1 MMTDAQTFYLL
12 LAAFYLYECL
22 SFAPS
27 GSQAFAGKG
36 GRIWRWRE
44 PAFHLSGAHKEVF
57 CAPIIPWPGLLS
69 VFPTNPAT
77 GPIGPL
83 SLRHLQK
90 RSLLLGKITAPL
102 RELGLL
108 LFLHYFLVFPIVY
121 YYYLGTI
128 WVIVAILMGELL
140 ALITA
145 CRFYCIH
152 KRLFPEAKG
161 ERRIET
167 FFNAFFPWHSMR
179 ASDLIV
185 RKMTATWNPLILL
198 ASDAQHPKNT
208 RQLARL
214 WREAAYGNDT
224 TGLASLLD
232 LADIDPA
239 PWNRPPGLDAD
250 QKFCPIC
257 RTIYEAGPT
266 TCVDCRGVSLQGN
279 QS

>member
-1 MMTDAQTFYLL
+1 MTDAQTFYLL

-36 GRIWRWRE
+36 GRIWRWRT
-44 PAFHLSGAHKEVF
+44 PAFRLSGTHKDVF
-57 CAPIIPWPGLLS
+57 CTPLIPWPGLLA
-69 VFPTNPAT
+69 VFPAT
-77 GPIGPL
+77 TTATAPISAL

-90 RSLLLGKITAPL
+90 RSLLLGKLTAPL

-121 YYYLGTI
+121 FYYLETI
-128 WVIVAILMGELL
+128 WVIVTILMGESL

-145 CRFYCIH
+145 CRFYRIH

-161 ERRIET
+161 ERRLET

-185 RKMTATWNPLILL
+185 RKMTATWNPLVLL
-198 ASDAQHPKNT
+198 ASHAHHPKNT
-208 RQLARL
+208 RHLARL
-214 WREAAYGNDT
+214 WREATHQNDT
-224 TGLASLLD
+224 TKLAPLLE
-232 LADIDPA
+232 LAKIDPTSWNHA
-239 PWNRPPGLDAD
+239 PALDRD

-257 RTIYEAGPT
+257 RTIYEPGPII
-266 TCVDCRGVSLQGN
+266 CADCQGVSLQGH